1 LGWNERGS
9 RAGEI
14 EVSERGKGREERERA
29 RVTSEANYERE
40 SDSTFVR
47 MKETIQERMREKE
60 LTVSPQQ
67 ALENAIAIKTNT
79 LLSHL
84 ALSLVIT
91 HHFPSSSHEEA
102 LAPNSPPNNIL
113 QITAQLAVIP
123 ALQIT

>member
-1 LGWNERGS
+1 MGRNERGF

-40 SDSTFVR
+40 RLNFVR
-47 MKETIQERMREKE
+47 MKETTQERMREKE

>member
-1 LGWNERGS
+1 LGRNERGF

-84 ALSLVIT
+84 PVSLVIT
-91 HHFPSSSHEEA
+91 HHFPSSSHES
-102 LAPNSPPNNIL
+102 LAPNSPPNNTL
-113 QITAQLAVIP
+113 QLTAQLAITP
-123 ALQIT
+123 ALQTT